1 MPAISHEIVLC
12 PGAGEDRKIG
22 TSEERKEKRD
32 QQDKRLSFSA
42 LLLFRASIRSGGFTL
57 EPMKK
62 TILIILGCMLL
73 LVGGCTFFTKQPPV
87 VPPPPPKE
95 VPPLAAVTAGD
106 LPVLRDDLDRESLV
120 RALQKSLEYYAR
132 LPERTAYRM
141 GDQRFTARDMKE
153 TLQAFL
159 EIVES
164 GDSPAA
170 IERRVREA
178 FDVYRA
184 SGSAPSGR
192 VLFTGYYEP
201 VLKGSL
207 ERTDLYRYPIYRK
220 PDDSVV
226 VQLGKFREKYRNER
240 LVGRLE
246 NGEVIPYFTREEIDG
261 AGALENRGLEIAW
274 FADPIDIF
282 FLHIQGSGTVCL
294 PDGACFQVSYA
305 QSNGRVYRSIGRLL
319 IDSGKATRE
328 NLSMQGIKKYLRE
341 HPEEAREILNYNES
355 YVFFRTVEKGPVGSI
370 GVALTGGRSIAT
382 DAAFFPRGALAFIKS
397 RKPVIGPD
405 GDIRSWVPFSRF
417 VLNQDTG
424 GAITGPGRVD
434 LFCGRGREA
443 EITAGHLKEEGELY
457 FLILKKVKK

>member
-1 MPAISHEIVLC
+1 LA
-12 PGAGEDRKIG
+12 
-22 TSEERKEKRD
+22 
-32 QQDKRLSFSA
+32 
-42 LLLFRASIRSGGFTL
+42 
-57 EPMKK
+57 PMKK

-73 LVGGCTFFTKQPPV
+73 LVSGCTFFKKPPV
-87 VPPPPPKE
+87 VPAPPPPQKE
-95 VPPLAAVTAGD
+95 GPPLAIVTGSD
-106 LPVLRDDLDRESLV
+106 LPAFRDDLDRESLARAV
-120 RALQKSLEYYAR
+120 RKSLEYYAR
-132 LPERTAYRM
+132 LPERTTYRLAAE
-141 GDQRFTARDMKE
+141 RFTVRDMKE
-153 TLQAFL
+153 SLEAFR
-159 EIVES
+159 EIVETS
-164 GDSPAA
+164 HSPAA
-170 IERRVREA
+170 LERRVRET

-184 SGSAPSGR
+184 SGS

-201 VLKGSL
+201 VLKGSA
-207 ERTDLYRYPIYRK
+207 ERSDRYRYPIYRK

-226 VQLGKFREKYRNER
+226 VQLGKFRDKYRNER

-246 NGEVIPYFTREEIDG
+246 NGELVPYFSREEIDG

-274 FADPIDIF
+274 FADPVDIF
-282 FLHIQGSGTVCL
+282 FLHIQGSGMICL

-305 QSNGRVYRSIGRLL
+305 QSNGRAYRSIGKLL

-341 HPEEAREILNYNES
+341 HPEEIEDILNYNES
-355 YVFFRTVEKGPVGSI
+355 YVFFRTVEEGPVGSI

-382 DAAFFPRGALAFIKS
+382 DQAIFPRGALAFIKT
-397 RKPVIGPD
+397 RQPVIGPG

-424 GAITGPGRVD
+424 GAIIGPGRVD

-457 FLILKKVKK
+457 FLILKKARK

>member
-1 MPAISHEIVLC
+1 MY
-12 PGAGEDRKIG
+12 
-22 TSEERKEKRD
+22 
-32 QQDKRLSFSA
+32 
-42 LLLFRASIRSGGFTL
+42 GGFEL
-57 EPMKK
+57 EPMN
-62 TILIILGCMLL
+62 IRNLIILGCVFLL
-73 LVGGCTFFTKQPPV
+73 LSGCTFFKKPPV
-87 VPPPPPKE
+87 VTPPPAPPQKE
-95 VPPLAAVTAGD
+95 LPPLAAVSGGD
-106 LPVLRDDLDRESLV
+106 LPGFRDDLDRESLV

-153 TLQAFL
+153 SLQAFL
-159 EIVES
+159 DIAES

-184 SGSAPSGR
+184 SGGAPSGK

-207 ERTDLYRYPIYRK
+207 EKTDLFQYPIYRK

-246 NGEVIPYFTREEIDG
+246 NGELVPYFSREEIDG

-282 FLHIQGSGTVCL
+282 FLHIQGSGMVCL

-305 QSNGRVYRSIGRLL
+305 QSNGRAYRSIGRLL

-328 NLSMQGIKKYLRE
+328 NLSMQGIKQYLRE

-355 YVFFRTVEKGPVGSI
+355 YVFFRTVEEGPVGSI

-382 DAAFFPRGALAFIKS
+382 DQTIFPRGALAFIKT

-457 FLILKKVKK
+457 FLILKRVKK

>member
-1 MPAISHEIVLC
+1 MKS
-12 PGAGEDRKIG
+12 
-22 TSEERKEKRD
+22 
-32 QQDKRLSFSA
+32 
-42 LLLFRASIRSGGFTL
+42 
-57 EPMKK
+57 MKK
-62 TILIILGCMLL
+62 TILIILGCLIL
-73 LVGGCTFFTKQPPV
+73 LVGGCTFFKKPPA

-95 VPPLAAVTAGD
+95 GPPLAAVTGGD
-106 LPVLRDDLDRESLV
+106 LPVFRDDLDRESLV
-120 RALQKSLEYYAR
+120 RALRKSLEYYAR
-132 LPERTAYRM
+132 LPERTTYRM
-141 GDQRFTARDMKE
+141 GDQRFTVRDMKE
-153 TLQAFL
+153 SLQAFL
-159 EIVES
+159 DIVES

-170 IERRVREA
+170 IEGRVREA

-184 SGSAPSGR
+184 SGGAPSGK

-207 ERTDLYRYPIYRK
+207 VRTDLYRYPIYRK

-226 VQLGKFREKYRNER
+226 VQLGKFREKYRSER

-246 NGEVIPYFTREEIDG
+246 NGELVPYFSREEIDG

-282 FLHIQGSGTVCL
+282 FLHIQGSGMVCL

-305 QSNGRVYRSIGRLL
+305 QSNGRAYRSIGRLL

-355 YVFFRTVEKGPVGSI
+355 YVFFRTVEEGPVGSI

-382 DAAFFPRGALAFIKS
+382 DQTIFPRGALAFIKT
-397 RKPVIGPD
+397 RKPVIGPG

-457 FLILKKVKK
+457 FLVLKKAEK

>member
-1 MPAISHEIVLC
+1 
-12 PGAGEDRKIG
+12 
-22 TSEERKEKRD
+22 
-32 QQDKRLSFSA
+32 
-42 LLLFRASIRSGGFTL
+42 L
-57 EPMKK
+57 ENMKK
-62 TILIILGCMLL
+62 ATLIILVLLLL
-73 LVGGCTFFTKQPPV
+73 LVGGCTLFKKPPAV
-87 VPPPPPKE
+87 HAPPPPQTE
-95 VPPLAAVTAGD
+95 GPPLAAITAGD
-106 LPVLRDDLDRESLV
+106 LPDFRDDLDRESLV
-120 RALQKSLEYYAR
+120 RALRKSLEYYAR
-132 LPERTAYRM
+132 IPERSTYRM
-141 GDQRFTARDMKE
+141 GDQRFTVREMKE
-153 TLQAFL
+153 SLQAFL
-159 EIVES
+159 DIVDS
-164 GDSPAA
+164 GDSAA
-170 IERRVREA
+170 TIERRVRES
-178 FDVYRA
+178 FNVYRA

-207 ERTDLYRYPIYRK
+207 ARTDLYRYPIYRK

-240 LVGRLE
+240 LVGRIE
-246 NGEVIPYFTREEIDG
+246 NGELVPYFTREEIDG
-261 AGALENRGLEIAW
+261 AGVLENRGLEIAW
-274 FADPIDIF
+274 FADPVDIF
-282 FLHIQGSGTVCL
+282 FLHIQGSGMVCL

-305 QSNGRVYRSIGRLL
+305 QSNGRAYRSIGRLL

-341 HPEEAREILNYNES
+341 HPEETREILNHNES
-355 YVFFRTVEKGPVGSI
+355 YVFFRTVEEGPVGSI

-382 DAAFFPRGALAFIKS
+382 DQTLFPRGALAFVKL

-405 GDIRSWVPFSRF
+405 GDIRSWTPFSRF

-457 FLILKKVKK
+457 FLVLKKAKK

>member
-1 MPAISHEIVLC
+1 LA
-12 PGAGEDRKIG
+12 
-22 TSEERKEKRD
+22 
-32 QQDKRLSFSA
+32 
-42 LLLFRASIRSGGFTL
+42 
-57 EPMKK
+57 PMKK

-73 LVGGCTFFTKQPPV
+73 LLGGCTFFKKPPV
-87 VPPPPPKE
+87 VPAPPPPQKE
-95 VPPLAAVTAGD
+95 GPPLAIVTGSD
-106 LPVLRDDLDRESLV
+106 LPAFRDDLDRESLV
-120 RALQKSLEYYAR
+120 RAVRKSLEYYAR
-132 LPERTAYRM
+132 LPERTTYRLAAE
-141 GDQRFTARDMKE
+141 RFTVRDMKE
-153 TLQAFL
+153 SLEVFR
-159 EIVES
+159 EIVETS
-164 GDSPAA
+164 HSPAA
-170 IERRVREA
+170 LERRVRET

-184 SGSAPSGR
+184 SGSPSSGS

-207 ERTDLYRYPIYRK
+207 ARTDLHRYPIYRK

-226 VQLGKFREKYRNER
+226 VQLGKFRDKYRNER

-246 NGEVIPYFTREEIDG
+246 NSELVPYFSREEIDG
-261 AGALENRGLEIAW
+261 AGVLENRGLEIAW
-274 FADPIDIF
+274 FADPVDIF
-282 FLHIQGSGTVCL
+282 FLHIQGSGMICL

-305 QSNGRVYRSIGRLL
+305 QSNGRAYRSIGKLL

-341 HPEEAREILNYNES
+341 HPEEIEDILNYNES
-355 YVFFRTVEKGPVGSI
+355 YVFFRIVEEGPVGSI

-382 DAAFFPRGALAFIKS
+382 DQTIFPRGALAFIKT
-397 RKPVIGPD
+397 RKPVIGPG

-424 GAITGPGRVD
+424 GAIIGPRRVD

-457 FLILKKVKK
+457 FLVLKKARK